1 MTNSFA
7 VAFADG
13 DPASFVR
20 QCLAQLPG
28 PGEGATLGII
38 YISEPA
44 APMLGSLVRELAAG
58 TGIASWVGGVG
69 LGVCAAGQEVY
80 DRPAVAVMAAAVP
93 RDNRKSTRLNSSH
106 T

>member
-1 MTNSFA
+1 MTNTFA
-7 VAFADG
+7 AAFADG

-20 QCLAQLPG
+20 ECLAQLPG
-28 PGEGATLGII
+28 PDAGATLGII

-69 LGVCAAGQEVY
+69 SASAPPGRRSTTG
-80 DRPAVAVMAAAVP
+80 RPS
-93 RDNRKSTRLNSSH
+93 R
-106 T
+106 

>member
-7 VAFADG
+7 MAFADG
-13 DPASFVR
+13 EPASFVR

-44 APMLGSLVRELAAG
+44 ALM
-58 TGIASWVGGVG
+58 
-69 LGVCAAGQEVY
+69 
-80 DRPAVAVMAAAVP
+80 
-93 RDNRKSTRLNSSH
+93 
-106 T
+106 